1 MRRQVYSQLLAWKND
16 KDRKPLIL
24 DGARQVGKTW
34 ILKEFGKNEYK
45 NVAYINCDDSPEMLA
60 LFFDYDTKRLLR
72 GFSSISKEEIKPGET
87 LIILDEIQ
95 AVPRG
100 ITSLKYFC
108 EKTNEYHIVAAG
120 SLLGVKLRTKKDQKN
135 DSGEQPSG
143 TGFPVGKVDEIKMYP
158 MNFLEFV
165 EAAGNSILVDQIRE
179 HRWEELST
187 FSPRLTDLL
196 RQYYYVGG
204 MPEVVKKYVEDENL
218 KQVRKIQQ
226 RILSDYEKDFSTH
239 VPDEMLPKVIMVWN
253 SITSQLSKENKKFV
267 YGVVK
272 KGARAKDFE
281 DAIQWLINAGLLHK
295 VVRVNK
301 VQRPLKF
308 YEDLSAFKLFLSDLG
323 LLGAMA
329 DVTAKEVLTGENF
342 FEEYKGAFTEQFVAQ
357 EIIFLGEKLY
367 YYSKENSPLEIDF
380 LVQKDAVYPLE
391 VKAEEN
397 LRSKSLKSIYDS
409 NNELKPVRFSM
420 AGYKEQDWMV
430 NVPLYLVSEWINA
443 AE

>member
-1 MRRQVYSQLLAWKND
+1 MVLR
-16 KDRKPLIL
+16 
-24 DGARQVGKTW
+24 GARQVGKTW

-60 LFFDYDTKRLLR
+60 LFFNYDTKRLLR

-108 EKTNEYHIVAAG
+108 EKANEYHIVAAG

-135 DSGEQPSG
+135 DSGEQLSG

-165 EAAGNSILVDQIRE
+165 EAIGNSILVDQIRE

-204 MPEVVKKYVEDENL
+204 MPEVVKNYVEDESL

-239 VPDEMLPKVIMVWN
+239 VPDGMLPKVIMVWN

-357 EIIFLGEKLY
+357 EIISLGEKLY

-380 LVQKDAVYPLE
+380 LVQKDVVYPLE